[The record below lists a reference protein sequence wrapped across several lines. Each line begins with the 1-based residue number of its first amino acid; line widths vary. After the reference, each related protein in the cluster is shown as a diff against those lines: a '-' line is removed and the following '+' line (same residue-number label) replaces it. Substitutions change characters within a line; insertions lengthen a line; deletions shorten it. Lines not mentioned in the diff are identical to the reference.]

1 MSGVIVGTCKPVIAF
16 TGLGACAMFEQQPK
30 GLILTT
36 TNFKVPKANVANI
49 GTYIQ
54 QQAKLPSD
62 AKVFP
67 LLDGLV
73 NVEPSGGDVRISQ
86 EGFGESKVNGHNP
99 YQEIFTFTKGGL
111 CMLKQLLKLHGSDMR
126 VFFVDDNY
134 VTYGV
139 ETEDGDVQGFNV
151 NIGVSYR
158 KNVGTAVSAIILTLL
173 YSNHYYN
180 EFSALTSF
188 SLPTNTQGTKHVAFV
203 GASTSGTEALV
214 KLQLLC
220 SGLNVTPLIVGLME
234 SVQISALME
243 LRDANGVLTPT
254 NWGYASSTGD
264 NADMIEMACD
274 RTIVPPLR
282 IKTLSSYT
290 AFMLIVQANGL
301 GIDSEYH

>member
-36 TNFKVPKANVANI
+36 TDFKVPKANVADI

-54 QQAKLPSD
+54 QQAKLPIG

-86 EGFGESKVNGHNP
+86 EGFGEGKVNGHNP

-188 SLPTNTQGTKHVAFV
+188 SLPTNTQGTRHVAFV
-203 GASTSGTEALV
+203 DDKAIDGSQTTTI

-220 SGLNVTPLIVGLME
+220 SGLNVTPLTANILEYMPLH
-234 SVQISALME
+234 ALME
-243 LRDANGVLTPT
+243 LRDANGVLTATDWTYSPEREVI
-254 NWGYASSTGD
+254 Y
-264 NADMIEMACD
+264 IACN
-274 RTIVPPLR
+274 RVIVPPLR
-282 IKTLSSYT
+282 IKTLSGST
-290 AFMLIVQANGL
+290 EFMSIVQANGL

>member
-36 TNFKVPKANVANI
+36 TDFKVPKAYVANI
-49 GTYIQ
+49 GTYVQ
-54 QQAKLPSD
+54 QQAKLPAG

-151 NIGVSYR
+151 NVGVSYR

-180 EFSALTSF
+180 EFSTR
-188 SLPTNTQGTKHVAFV
+188 
-203 GASTSGTEALV
+203 
-214 KLQLLC
+214 
-220 SGLNVTPLIVGLME
+220 LNV
-234 SVQISALME
+234 
-243 LRDANGVLTPT
+243 R
-254 NWGYASSTGD
+254 
-264 NADMIEMACD
+264 
-274 RTIVPPLR
+274 RR
-282 IKTLSSYT
+282 K
-290 AFMLIVQANGL
+290 
-301 GIDSEYH
+301 

>member
-36 TNFKVPKANVANI
+36 TDFKVPKANVADI
-49 GTYIQ
+49 GIYIR
-54 QQAKLPSD
+54 QQAKLPVG

-86 EGFGESKVNGHNP
+86 EGFGEGKVNGHNP

-139 ETEDGDVQGFNV
+139 QTEDGDVQGFNV

-188 SLPTNTQGTKHVAFV
+188 SLPTNTQGTKQVAFV
-203 GASTSGTEALV
+203 DASAMSGSSVTSV

-220 SGLNVTPLIVGLME
+220 SGLNVTPLIASTMNTAQV
-234 SVQISALME
+234 SALME

-254 NWGYASSTGD
+254 NWSYASTTESI
-264 NADMIEMACD
+264 NMACN
-274 RTIVPPLR
+274 RTIVTPLR
-282 IKTLSSYT
+282 IKTLSSY
-290 AFMLIVQANGL
+290 APFMLIVQENGL

>member
-36 TNFKVPKANVANI
+36 ADFKVPKADVADI
-49 GTYIQ
+49 GIYIRQ
-54 QQAKLPSD
+54 EAKLPVG

-86 EGFGESKVNGHNP
+86 EGFGEGKVNGHNP

-111 CMLKQLLKLHGSDMR
+111 CMLKQLLRLHGSDMR
-126 VFFVDDNY
+126 VFFVDNDY
-134 VTYGV
+134 VAYGV
-139 ETEDGDVQGFNV
+139 QTEDGGVQGFNV
-151 NIGVSYR
+151 NVGVSYR

-188 SLPTNTQGTKHVAFV
+188 SLPTNTQGTKHTIAL
-203 GASTSGTEALV
+203 GEPDPISTDEAYIRLW
-214 KLQLLC
+214 LSC
-220 SGLNVTPLIVGLME
+220 SGINVTPIIESLIELAQLPQLFTCKDDIGIIAPTSWGFDGSIPHDPRI
-234 SVQISALME
+234 SVSWARNVSGELKVKMLSDGALIN
-243 LRDANGVLTPT
+243 LLQT
-254 NWGYASSTGD
+254 
-264 NADMIEMACD
+264 
-274 RTIVPPLR
+274 
-282 IKTLSSYT
+282 
-290 AFMLIVQANGL
+290 NGL